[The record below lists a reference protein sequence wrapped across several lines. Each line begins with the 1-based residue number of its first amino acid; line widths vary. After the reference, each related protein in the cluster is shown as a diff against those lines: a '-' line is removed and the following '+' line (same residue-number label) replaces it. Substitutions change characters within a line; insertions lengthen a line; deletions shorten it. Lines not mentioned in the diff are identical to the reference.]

1 MRNIN
6 FYKQVPTN
14 ITIFELGIIEI
25 YNKHCLLLQILKIIL
40 HHLYTVLY
48 IWFLTFTVYS
58 VQTIFLSILITI
70 MLNLKLRNPTAT

>member
-25 YNKHCLLLQILKIIL
+25 YSKHCLLLQILKIIL
-40 HHLYTVLY
+40 HHLYAVLY

-58 VQTIFLSILITI
+58 VQTIFLSILINI
-70 MLNLKLRNPTAT
+70 MLNLKLRNPTAI